1 MVNEPIRALSLLAQ
15 TSMRS
20 EIGKLQLD
28 KTFEERESLNISVQS
43 ALNDASE
50 KWGIHCMRYEI
61 KDIKPPERI
70 KTSMGLQAESE
81 RVKRSSILQSEGQR
95 QSKINIAEGEKQAM
109 ILDGEGAAE
118 KITQEALSIVES
130 LRNIGDALLNDRG
143 VLNDNALKLR
153 LTEQYLSTLGEVYK
167 EAKIVGLPESTPG
180 SNGNP
185 FSTENVATSIALYK
199 HIMGSG
205 AAGVDMSAADIQKMT
220 QSVQKLSSEVEAAK
234 LTSQSASRSTEP
246 TKYTY
251 LDDKALY

>member
-1 MVNEPIRALSLLAQ
+1 MH
-15 TSMRS
+15 
-20 EIGKLQLD
+20 QLD

-118 KITQEALSIVES
+118 KITQEARSIVES

-153 LTEQYLSTLGEVYK
+153 LTEARVETDAETES
-167 EAKIVGLPESTPG
+167 EARRHAMSKWL
-180 SNGNP
+180 NG
-185 FSTENVATSIALYK
+185 
-199 HIMGSG
+199 
-205 AAGVDMSAADIQKMT
+205 
-220 QSVQKLSSEVEAAK
+220 
-234 LTSQSASRSTEP
+234 
-246 TKYTY
+246 
-251 LDDKALY
+251 